1 MTRLSTARWL
11 LALGAA
17 LVAAAGGCAG
27 GIRPT
32 PLPVPG
38 RELPSHLRIRPAD
51 GGPVQ
56 RVALEEY
63 VRATIL
69 SEVVP
74 AREDA
79 PVADRMFAVQAVIAR
94 TYAVA
99 NRTRHAREGF
109 DLCSTTHCQLFQP
122 ARLRTSSWAA
132 AAARAAR
139 ATEGRVLWYRD
150 APANTLFHSDC
161 GGRTSGDGDV
171 WGGPPHPYL
180 EGAAD
185 GGPAREAHGAWRFE
199 IGEAALTRALN
210 ASART
215 RVGTRLLEIVAL
227 ERDRAGRATVVL
239 LRGTR
244 EPVVRGE
251 ELRQVLTRAFG
262 ARSVRST
269 LFEVARRGDAFVFS
283 GRGFGHGVGLC
294 QTGALARVRAGARP
308 EQVFAHYFPGTG
320 LVRLR

>member
-1 MTRLSTARWL
+1 M
-11 LALGAA
+11 ALGAA
-17 LVAAAGGCAG
+17 AMVAGASACAG
-27 GIRPT
+27 GVRPAA
-32 PLPVPG
+32 LPVPD
-38 RELPSHLRIRPAD
+38 RDLPSHLRIRLGD

-63 VRATIL
+63 VRAAVL

-74 AREDA
+74 ARTDA
-79 PVADRMFAVQAVIAR
+79 AVADRIFAVQAIIAR

-109 DLCSTTHCQLFQP
+109 ALCSTTHCQLFEP
-122 ARLRTSSWAA
+122 SRLRTSSWAA
-132 AAARAAR
+132 AATRAAKS
-139 ATEGRVLWYRD
+139 TEGQVLWFRN
-150 APANTLFHSDC
+150 APANTLFHADC
-161 GGRTSGDGDV
+161 GGRTSADGDV
-171 WGGPPHPYL
+171 WGGPAQAYL

-185 GGPAREAHGAWRFE
+185 GGPAREAHGSWRFE

-210 ASART
+210 TGGRT
-215 RVGTRLLEIVAL
+215 RVGTRLLGIVVL
-227 ERDRAGRATVVL
+227 ERDRAGRAVVVL

-251 ELRQVLTRAFG
+251 ELRQVLARAFG

-269 LFEVARRGDAFVFS
+269 LFEVARHGDAFVFT

-294 QTGALARVRAGARP
+294 QAGAVARVRAGVPP
-308 EQVFAHYFPGTG
+308 EQVFAHYFPGTR